1 MGARSAIVTGSARG
15 IGAAIAQTLL
25 RMGVKTALVDKG
37 TQDSCSRLL
46 EQCAQLGTPY
56 LYIQADIATDEGR
69 RRIVDSVGS
78 AWGSVDILVNNA
90 GIPPQVRTD
99 LLYVSESSYDE
110 VLNVNLK
117 GTFFLTQLVAQK
129 MVTAS
134 TGLEERAGC
143 ARDTTT
149 PEGYHGRCIIMIS
162 SSNAR
167 AAAIDRAEYSVSKAG
182 VSMLTKL
189 WAVRLSQ
196 HDIPVYEIRPGLIL
210 TEMTAPVRSKY
221 DALIESGFLLQKRWG
236 MPEDVARAVASLVR
250 GDLSYSTG
258 QVLYVDGGQFVEHF

>member
-1 MGARSAIVTGSARG
+1 MESQSAIVTGSARG
-15 IGAAIAQTLL
+15 IGAAIARALL
-25 RMGVKTALVDKG
+25 EMGVRTALIDKES
-37 TQDSCSRLL
+37 QDSCSGLL
-46 EQCAQLGTPY
+46 KECAQLSTPY
-56 LYIQADIATDEGR
+56 LYVRADIGTDEGR
-69 RRIVDSVGS
+69 RHIVDSVSS
-78 AWGSVDILVNNA
+78 AWGNIDILVNNA

-99 LLYVSESSYDE
+99 ILYASENSYDQ

-117 GTFFLTQLVAQK
+117 GTFFLTQLVAQR

-134 TGLEERAGC
+134 TDLQENSSGAH
-143 ARDTTT
+143 DSTT
-149 PEGYHGRCIIMIS
+149 PKGYHGRSIIMIS

-182 VSMLTKL
+182 MSMLTKL

-210 TEMTAPVRSKY
+210 TDMTAPVRSKY

-236 MPEDVARAVASLVR
+236 MPEDVARAVASIVR
-250 GDLSYSTG
+250 GDLAYSTG
-258 QVLYVDGGQFVEHF
+258 QVLYVDGGQFIEHF